1 MIVKIE
7 DLSLITSLTILKKPN
22 GSFILKNPKKL
33 ERIRPK
39 PKKWK
44 RRKKKKEDE
53 ASGNGD

>member
-22 GSFILKNPKKL
+22 GSFILKNPKNWK
-33 ERIRPK
+33 ESDPN